1 VFFTA
6 RARKKK
12 SLTDPIS
19 ILPFAAQIPGKATE
33 NSILKPIL
41 KEAENEIKSKVQEST
56 SSYNTPSK
64 PTKLI
69 SIQNLLAEEKE
80 KKRRSLEDQ
89 AREDFSHDQLII
101 IWKKYAFEMREQGKD
116 TFFHALTKRDPSFIS
131 QEKIEL
137 ILENNIQV
145 EYIRPLLDDF
155 INFLRSN
162 LNNYFI
168 EIEFTL
174 NTTDLPDTKPLTG
187 KDKFKSMASKNPNLM
202 ILKNTFNLDIEY

>member
-1 VFFTA
+1 MFFTA

-12 SLTDPIS
+12 GLTEPIS
-19 ILPFAAQIPGKATE
+19 ILPFSAQIPRKPTE
-33 NSILKPIL
+33 NSIQKVIP
-41 KEAENEIKSKVQEST
+41 KEAENEIKSKVQENPSA
-56 SSYNTPSK
+56 YITPPK

-69 SIQNLLAEEKE
+69 SIQDLLAEEKD
-80 KKRRSLEDQ
+80 KKRRALEDQ
-89 AREDFSHDQLII
+89 ARDDFSHDQLII

-116 TFFHALTKRDPSFIS
+116 TFFHALTKRDPTFIS

>member
-1 VFFTA
+1 MFFTA

-19 ILPFAAQIPGKATE
+19 ILPFAAQIPGNPTE
-33 NSILKPIL
+33 NNIQKPIP
-41 KEAENEIKSKVQEST
+41 KKAENDLKSKVQES
-56 SSYNTPSK
+56 SSAYITPPK

-69 SIQNLLAEEKE
+69 SIQDLLAEEKE
-80 KKRRSLEDQ
+80 KKRRALEDQ
-89 AREDFSHDQLII
+89 ARDDFSHDQLII

-116 TFFHALTKRDPSFIS
+116 TFFHALTKREPAFIS

-155 INFLRSN
+155 IKFLRSN

-174 NTTDLPDTKPLTG
+174 DTTDLPDTKPLTG

-202 ILKNTFNLDIEY
+202 ILKNTFNLDIDY

>member
-1 VFFTA
+1 MFFTA

-19 ILPFAAQIPGKATE
+19 IIPFAAQVPRKPTE
-33 NSILKPIL
+33 NSIQKAIP

-69 SIQNLLAEEKE
+69 SIQDLLAEEKE
-80 KKRRSLEDQ
+80 KKRRALEDQ

-116 TFFHALTKRDPSFIS
+116 TFFHALTKRDPSFIN

-155 INFLRSN
+155 
-162 LNNYFI
+162 
-168 EIEFTL
+168 
-174 NTTDLPDTKPLTG
+174 
-187 KDKFKSMASKNPNLM
+187 
-202 ILKNTFNLDIEY
+202 

>member
-19 ILPFAAQIPGKATE
+19 IIPFAAKIPVKPTE
-33 NSILKPIL
+33 NNIQKPIP
-41 KEAENEIKSKVQEST
+41 KEAENEIKSKVQESK

-69 SIQNLLAEEKE
+69 SIQDLLAEEKE
-80 KKRRSLEDQ
+80 KKRRALEDQ
-89 AREDFSHDQLII
+89 ARDDFSHDQLII
-101 IWKKYAFEMREQGKD
+101 VWKKYAFEMREQGKD

-174 NTTDLPDTKPLTG
+174 DTTDLPNAKPLTG

-202 ILKNTFNLDIEY
+202 ILKNTFNLDIDY

>member
-1 VFFTA
+1 MFFTA

-19 ILPFAAQIPGKATE
+19 ILPFTAQIPGNPTE
-33 NSILKPIL
+33 NNIQKPIP
-41 KEAENEIKSKVQEST
+41 KKAENDLKSKVQES
-56 SSYNTPSK
+56 SSAYITPPK

-69 SIQNLLAEEKE
+69 SIQDLLAEEKE
-80 KKRRSLEDQ
+80 KKRRALEDQ
-89 AREDFSHDQLII
+89 ARDDFSHDQLII

-116 TFFHALTKRDPSFIS
+116 TFFHALTKREPAFIS

-155 INFLRSN
+155 IKFLRSN

-174 NTTDLPDTKPLTG
+174 DTTELPSAKPLTG
-187 KDKFKSMASKNPNLM
+187 RDKFKSMASKNPNLM
-202 ILKNTFNLDIEY
+202 ILKNTFNLDIDY